1 MSFDG
6 DHRAGIA
13 VGAHLSRMETKMIER
28 FECAW
33 WIHIG
38 KYVLRIGKPWGHP
51 YHYAWRPLVR
61 LFRLRP

>member
-1 MSFDG
+1 
-6 DHRAGIA
+6 
-13 VGAHLSRMETKMIER
+13 MIER